1 MDMHRNNL
9 LARKAMTERA
19 LGAHTFVA
27 NARAISDRSQRCW
40 FIDRG
45 LALPEA
51 GDSIA

>member
-9 LARKAMTERA
+9 LARKAITERA
-19 LGAHTFVA
+19 LSAHTFVA
-27 NARAISDRSQRCW
+27 DARAIFGRSQCYW

-45 LALPEA
+45 TALPEA